1 MSDDTNNVTSS
12 INSTNKFKKP
22 AEYVAELESKTN
34 AQLLDELAALD
45 LEQKKQEIE
54 YRKLDMAIKKDTW
67 TKIQAEYAAK
77 IEDFRRKNEATLQF
91 LAQRAS
97 REANCNHRKGGR
109 GADAVM
115 RGQGDDSM
123 YSVVKHKLPAGS
135 HFVLCQRCGKEWH
148 PANKWN
154 IEGGKIV
161 PIPATPGW
169 AEAMQWPT
177 DNSMSASS
185 TFLFEKV
192 EVA

>member
-1 MSDDTNNVTSS
+1 MSTEFDNDPLKSVLQN
-12 INSTNKFKKP
+12 
-22 AEYVAELESKTN
+22 KTN
-34 AQLLDELAALD
+34 ADVLAELSALELEEKQLD
-45 LEQKKQEIE
+45 LEIKRETVSKIRAQRQA
-54 YRKLDMAIKKDTW
+54 KLDEARAKMIA
-67 TKIQAEYAAK
+67 TK
-77 IEDFRRKNEATLQF
+77 QF
-91 LAQRAS
+91 LAQREANQ
-97 REANCNHRKGGR
+97 ANCNHRKGGR